1 MGHDSFNSCG
11 NFRLDII
18 KFCFSV
24 DVSVM
29 FTAKAGTGQKLGKR
43 FTVLPIETKVAFV

>member
-1 MGHDSFNSCG
+1 M
-11 NFRLDII
+11 
-18 KFCFSV
+18 

-43 FTVLPIETKVAFV
+43 FTVVAIETKVVLLSKRIKLA